1 MVGPMSRLITVS
13 NRLPVQ
19 LNAEGTLVRSG
30 GGLASAMSALDHPDQ
45 LWIGWPGQLDTARQ
59 DELTWRLREE
69 QGCVPV
75 YLDDE
80 LFEPFYAGYANATLW
95 PLLHYMTDRAKFE
108 PDWFEAYRVANER
121 FADVVLEE
129 ARPGDQVWV
138 HDYQLML
145 LPAILRERMPSLTI
159 GYFLHVPFPSHEVFR
174 VLPEREHLLA
184 GLLGADLIGFHTF
197 GYLRHFRSALLRGL
211 EQESLPG
218 SAVVGGRL
226 VRMGVYPIGHN
237 RAAFDKATAAPA
249 YQRHLD
255 ELKKEFEGRRLVLS
269 VERLDYTKGIP
280 QKLASIERFLADH
293 PERREDTVFLIIAV
307 PSRQTVEEYQQ
318 LTEQVQL
325 AVGEINGN
333 YSTFSRQPVHFYH
346 RGTDLEH
353 LAALYALADVA
364 LVTPLI
370 DGMNLVAKEYVDCK
384 GAPGARPGVL
394 VLSEMAGAAQELAGA
409 LLVNPYDT
417 QGVSEAINTALS
429 RSAEE
434 AQAAIEPMRQRVR
447 KVDAAAWARGFVDDL
462 SKEQRAP
469 YDPAA
474 EPGDELLA
482 ELASAAKLSLIL
494 DYDGTLRG
502 FTAKPEDAVPGA
514 ETLAMLAALAAL
526 DGVELTVV
534 SGRPEAFLEEH
545 LGALG
550 VTMFAEHGFRCR
562 PAVPAGEPAPGWED
576 TNPRADVS
584 WASAVLPILEMASS
598 LTPGTHVEVK
608 RSALVWHYRRADPEF
623 GAWKAGEL
631 LGELTEVAANLPVEV
646 NHGHKIVEVAS
657 QQVSKG
663 AALDMILQQQTP
675 DLALCCGD
683 DRTDEK
689 MFARRDAHP
698 NLETIKV
705 GPGETRAAWR
715 VPGVPAMLA
724 FLQRLLDS
732 RR

>member
-1 MVGPMSRLITVS
+1 MSRLITVS

-19 LNAEGTLVRSG
+19 LNAEGVLVRSG
-30 GGLASAMSALDHPDQ
+30 GGLASAMSALDHADQ
-45 LWIGWPGQLDTARQ
+45 LWIGWPGQINVSRQ
-59 DELTWRLREE
+59 AELTRRLREE
-69 QGCVPV
+69 QGGVPV
-75 YLDDE
+75 FLEDD

-108 PDWFEAYRVANER
+108 PDWFEAYRIANER
-121 FADVVLEE
+121 FADIVLQE
-129 ARPGDQVWV
+129 AREDDTVWV

-145 LPAILRERMPSLTI
+145 LPAILRERRPSMKI

-211 EQESLPG
+211 GQESLPG

-237 RAAFDKATAAPA
+237 CAGFDRAIASPMYTE
-249 YQRHLD
+249 HLR
-255 ELKKEFEGRRLVLS
+255 ELSEEFEGRRLVLS

-280 QKLASIERFLADH
+280 QKLAAIERFLADH

-307 PSRQTVEEYQQ
+307 PSRQGVEEYQH

-325 AVGEINGN
+325 AVGEINGR
-333 YSTFSRQPVHFYH
+333 YSTFSRQPIHFYH
-346 RGTDLEH
+346 RGTDPVH

-370 DGMNLVAKEYVDCK
+370 DGMNLVAKEYADCK
-384 GAPGARPGVL
+384 GAPGARPGTL

-409 LLVNPYDT
+409 ILVNPYDT
-417 QGVSEAINTALS
+417 QGVSEAIAEALS
-429 RSAEE
+429 RSPEE
-434 AQAAIEPMRQRVR
+434 AKRLMEPMRQRVR
-447 KVDAAAWARGFVDDL
+447 MVDAAAWARGFVTDL
-462 SKEQRAP
+462 SHEQRAP

-474 EPGDELLA
+474 KPGDELVKR
-482 ELASAAKLSLIL
+482 LASANKLALIL
-494 DYDGTLRG
+494 DYDGTLRA
-502 FTAKPEDAVPGA
+502 FTAKPEDAVPS
-514 ETLAMLAALAAL
+514 EEVLALLAALAAKP
-526 DGVELTVV
+526 GVELTIV
-534 SGRPEAFLEEH
+534 SGRPETFLEEH
-545 LGALG
+545 LGKLG
-550 VTMFAEHGFRCR
+550 VALFAEHGYRHR
-562 PAVPAGEPAPGWED
+562 PAGDKAQWVN

-598 LTPGTHVEVK
+598 LTPGTHVEQK

-623 GAWKAGEL
+623 GAWKASEL
-631 LGELTEVAANLPVEV
+631 MGSLTEVVANLPVEV

-663 AALDMILQQQTP
+663 AALDMLMQQQSP

-689 MFARRDAHP
+689 MFARRDTYP

-715 VPGVPAMLA
+715 VADVDAIHDL
-724 FLQRLLDS
+724 LQNILNARP
-732 RR
+732 

>member
-1 MVGPMSRLITVS
+1 MTRLITVS

-19 LNAEGTLVRSG
+19 LNTEGALVRSS
-30 GGLASAMSALDHPDQ
+30 GGLASAMSALDHDDQ
-45 LWIGWPGQLDTARQ
+45 LWVGWPGQLDASRQ
-59 DELTWRLREE
+59 GGIATRLRDE

-75 YLDDE
+75 FLDDD

-121 FADVVLEE
+121 FAEVVLAE
-129 ARPGDQVWV
+129 ARDGDLVWV

-145 LPAILRERMPSLTI
+145 LPAILRERMPSLKI

-174 VLPEREHLLA
+174 VLPERDQLLA

-197 GYLRHFRSALLRGL
+197 GYLRHFRSAILRGL

-237 RAAFDKATAAPA
+237 RAAFDDATASPK
-249 YQRHLD
+249 YDQQFR
-255 ELKKEFEGRRLVLS
+255 ELEQEFAGRRLVLS

-280 QKLASIERFLADH
+280 QKLAAIERFLHDH
-293 PERREDTVFLIIAV
+293 PDRREDTVFLIIAV
-307 PSRQTVEEYQQ
+307 PSRQSVEEYQQ

-325 AVGEINGN
+325 AVGEINGR
-333 YSTFSRQPVHFYH
+333 YSTFSKQPVHFFH
-346 RGTDLEH
+346 RGTDLVH

-370 DGMNLVAKEYVDCK
+370 DGMNLVAKEYADCK

-409 LLVNPYDT
+409 ILVNPYDT
-417 QGVSEAINTALS
+417 QGVSEAIATALS
-429 RSAEE
+429 RSEAEAE
-434 AQAAIEPMRQRVR
+434 QAMTPMRERVR
-447 KVDAAAWARGFVDDL
+447 TVDAAAWARVFVDDL
-462 SKEQRAP
+462 QQDQRAP

-474 EPGDELLA
+474 RPGDGLVGQLA
-482 ELASAAKLSLIL
+482 GVGKLAVIL
-494 DYDGTLRG
+494 DYDGTLRT
-502 FTAKPEDAVPGA
+502 FTAKPEDAVPSDQ
-514 ETLAMLAALAAL
+514 TLTLLRALAAKR
-526 DGVELTVV
+526 GVTLAIV
-534 SGRPEAFLEEH
+534 SGRPEQFLEQH
-545 LGALG
+545 LGMLG
-550 VTMFAEHGFRCR
+550 VTMFAEHGFRAR
-562 PAVPAGEPAPGWED
+562 QAGPDAAAWAD
-576 TNPRADVS
+576 TNPQADIS
-584 WASAVLPILEMASS
+584 WPAAVLPILEMASS
-598 LTPGTHVEVK
+598 LTPGTHVERK

-631 LGELTEVAANLPVEV
+631 LGELTEVVANLPVEV

-663 AALDMILQQQTP
+663 AALDLLMQQHEP
-675 DLALCCGD
+675 DAALCCGD

-689 MFARRDAHP
+689 MFTRRDAYP

-705 GPGETRAAWR
+705 GPGETLAAWR
-715 VPGVPAMLA
+715 VPDVAAMHA

-732 RR
+732 RP

>member
-1 MVGPMSRLITVS
+1 MSRLITVS

-19 LNAEGTLVRSG
+19 LTAEGTLVRSG
-30 GGLASAMSALDHPDQ
+30 GGLASAMSALDHDDQ
-45 LWIGWPGQLDTARQ
+45 LWIGWPGQLDASRQ
-59 DELTWRLREE
+59 DEMAKRLRDE

-108 PDWFEAYRVANER
+108 PDWFTAYRVANER
-121 FADVVLEE
+121 FADIVEQE
-129 ARPGDQVWV
+129 AREGDIVWV

-145 LPAILRERMPSLTI
+145 LPAMLRERMPSLKI

-174 VLPEREHLLA
+174 VLPEREQLLD

-237 RAAFDKATAAPA
+237 CAAFDDATASPKYAE
-249 YQRHLD
+249 HLR
-255 ELKKEFEGRRLVLS
+255 ELKEEFDGRRLVLS

-307 PSRQTVEEYQQ
+307 PSRQSVEEYQQ

-346 RGTDLEH
+346 RGTDLVH

-370 DGMNLVAKEYVDCK
+370 DGMNLVAKEFADCK
-384 GAPGARPGVL
+384 GAPGARPGTL

-409 LLVNPYDT
+409 VLVNPYDT
-417 QGVSEAINTALS
+417 QGVSEAINAALS
-429 RSAEE
+429 RSDEE
-434 AQAAIEPMRQRVR
+434 AEHAMTPMRQRVR
-447 KVDAAAWARGFVDDL
+447 NVDAAAWARGFVRDL

-474 EPGDELLA
+474 RPDDELLGQ
-482 ELASAAKLSLIL
+482 LASAKKIALIL
-494 DYDGTLRG
+494 DYDGTLRS
-502 FTAKPEDAVPGA
+502 FTAKPEDAIPGDD
-514 ETLAMLAALAAL
+514 TLAMLAALAAKP
-526 DGVELTVV
+526 GVQLAVV
-534 SGRPEAFLEEH
+534 SGRPEDFLEQH
-545 LGALG
+545 LGKLG
-550 VTMFAEHGFRCR
+550 VAMFAEHGFRYR
-562 PAVPAGEPAPGWED
+562 KPGTKPVWED
-576 TNPRADVS
+576 TNPRADVT
-584 WASAVLPILEMASS
+584 WPAAVLPILEMASS
-598 LTPGTHVEVK
+598 LTPGTHVEEK

-631 LGELTEVAANLPVEV
+631 LGELTEVVANLPVEV

-663 AALDMILQQQTP
+663 AALDMLMQHHSP
-675 DLALCCGD
+675 DLALACGD

-689 MFARRDAHP
+689 MFAQRDAYP

-715 VPGVPAMLA
+715 VPDVAAMHA
-724 FLQRLLDS
+724 FLQRLLDA
-732 RR
+732 RP

>member
-1 MVGPMSRLITVS
+1 MTRLITVS

-19 LNAEGTLVRSG
+19 LNDQGQLVRSG
-30 GGLASAMSALDHPDQ
+30 GGLASAMSALDHADQ
-45 LWIGWPGQLDTARQ
+45 LWIGWPGQIDGSRQ
-59 DELTWRLREE
+59 GELAQRLRDE

-75 YLDDE
+75 FLDDD
-80 LFEPFYAGYANATLW
+80 LFEAFYDGYANATLW

-121 FADVVLEE
+121 FADAVLAE
-129 ARPGDQVWV
+129 AREGDTVWV

-145 LPAILRERMPSLTI
+145 LPAILRERSPSMKI

-184 GLLGADLIGFHTF
+184 GLLGADVIGFHTF

-218 SAVVGGRL
+218 SAVVAGRL

-237 RAAFDKATAAPA
+237 RAGFDRAIASPQYTE
-249 YQRHLD
+249 HLR
-255 ELKKEFEGRRLVLS
+255 ELSEEFEGRRLVLS

-280 QKLASIERFLADH
+280 QKLASIDRFLADH

-307 PSRQTVEEYQQ
+307 PSRQGVEEYQQ

-325 AVGEINGN
+325 AVGEINGR

-346 RGTDLEH
+346 RGTDPVH

-370 DGMNLVAKEYVDCK
+370 DGMNLVAKEYTDCK

-409 LLVNPYDT
+409 ILVNPYDT
-417 QGVSEAINTALS
+417 QGVSEAIGEALT
-429 RSAEE
+429 RSPEE
-434 AQAAIEPMRQRVR
+434 AEHAMAPMRRRVR
-447 KVDAAAWARGFVDDL
+447 DVDAAAWARGFVTDL
-462 SKEQRAP
+462 TNEQRAP

-474 EPGDELLA
+474 KPDDDLINT
-482 ELASAAKLSLIL
+482 LASAKKLALIL
-494 DYDGTLRG
+494 DYDGTLRA
-502 FTAKPEDAVPGA
+502 FTAKPEDAVPGDA
-514 ETLAMLAALAAL
+514 TLALLAALAEKS
-526 DGVELTVV
+526 GVELAIV
-534 SGRPEAFLEEH
+534 SGRPEQFLEQH
-545 LGALG
+545 LGKLRVA
-550 VTMFAEHGFRCR
+550 MFAEHGFRYR
-562 PAVPAGEPAPGWED
+562 AAGDDPAWID

-584 WASAVLPILEMASS
+584 WPAAVLPILEMASS
-598 LTPGTHVEVK
+598 LTPGTHVEQK

-631 LGELTEVAANLPVEV
+631 LGELTEVVANLPVEV

-663 AALDMILQQQTP
+663 AALDMLMQRYTP
-675 DLALCCGD
+675 DRALCCGD

-689 MFARRDAHP
+689 MFARRDAYP

-715 VPGVPAMLA
+715 VADVAAIHTL
-724 FLQRLLDS
+724 LQRLLDS
-732 RR
+732 RP